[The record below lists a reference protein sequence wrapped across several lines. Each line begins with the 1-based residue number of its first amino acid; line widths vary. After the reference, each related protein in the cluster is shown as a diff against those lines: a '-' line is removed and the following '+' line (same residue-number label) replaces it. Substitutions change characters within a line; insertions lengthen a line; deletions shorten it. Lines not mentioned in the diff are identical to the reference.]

1 MDPNQASFMP
11 ELYMSRYPEARFL
24 KSAVSPAAFGDDS
37 GYEVA
42 IAGRSNSGKSSALN
56 AIVRRRA
63 LARTSRT
70 PGRTQAVNLFE
81 IAPGRRLVD
90 LPGYGHARV
99 PDAVKAQW
107 SRLMESYFAGR
118 RSLAGLIIVVDARR
132 GFGERDEAMLRYAAA
147 RGIPSHV
154 LLTKSDKLG
163 RNEARQALAIARRS
177 LGERAGAQLFSAET
191 GEGVDAAQAALEEML
206 AGRTKMP
213 GDP

>member
-1 MDPNQASFMP
+1 
-11 ELYMSRYPEARFL
+11 MSRYSKVRFL

-56 AIVRRRA
+56 AIVRRKD

-81 IAPGRRLVD
+81 LEPGRRLVD

-99 PDAVKAQW
+99 PDSVKAAW
-107 SRLMESYFAGR
+107 ARLMDAYFSGR
-118 RSLAGLIIVVDARR
+118 RSLAGLFIVVDARR
-132 GFGERDEAMLRYAAA
+132 GFGTSDESMLAYATA
-147 RGIPSHV
+147 RGIPSHI
-154 LLTKSDKLG
+154 LLTKADKLG
-163 RNEARQALAIARRS
+163 RNEARQALAAARRN
-177 LGERAGAQLFSAET
+177 LGGRAGAQLFSTQT
-191 GEGVDAAQAALEEML
+191 GEGVEAAQGALDAML
-206 AGRTKMP
+206 AGQAKVP